1 MSTLDRRVINT
12 DPNNKLYYFFAMLD
26 QTFYRLLAFSG
37 LRVGEALAL
46 TWSDIDF
53 EARTLTVNKTSH
65 KRKQALSYHLPK
77 QKLEPNYHAR

>member
-53 EARTLTVNKTSH
+53 EARTLTVNKN
-65 KRKQALSYHLPK
+65 LSQTKTGFVVSSPK
-77 QKLEPNYHAR
+77 TKARTELSR